1 MLELR
6 ETLTIKLEN
15 KDGSIMPRNTPL
27 NMPLPIEPSS
37 KPRER
42 LELKE
47 DFSSPLNP
55 RLPSLLE
62 LEVLTT

>member
-1 MLELR
+1 MQEPR
-6 ETLTIKLEN
+6 EMLTIKLKN
-15 KDGSIMPRNTPL
+15 KDGSTMPRNTPL
-27 NMPLPIEPSS
+27 NTLLLIELSS

-42 LELKE
+42 LDLKE
-47 DFSSPLNP
+47 DFSFPLNP